1 MGKAGNWLEFR
12 QRFRCAES
20 VLNWVQKQLEVWKF
34 EKLEV
39 WLKVVACLWI
49 LKSTGSTWLTG
60 VWGSVVLLRRTIRL
74 WRRCV
79 GQRSGRGLNG
89 RGIWQTKKSAGSGGR
104 LNGKRLDGRPGFFA
118 NQKLERFVVCVLNRD
133 DQADFSTPPLQLFLT
148 REIGAK
154 REVSSSG
161 THPKSGWNAEGLSWA
176 VFVEELRD
184 VLQDVHT
191 CGNAS
196 CLTPSRVLPVRMAM
210 ALSMVTSRETSAL

>member
-1 MGKAGNWLEFR
+1 MDVVRKWLIFSRKYGIVEN
-12 QRFRCAES
+12 
-20 VLNWVQKQLEVWKF
+20 VLKCVLKQTEIWKVA
-34 EKLEV
+34 KLELR
-39 WLKVVACLWI
+39 LKLVGCLWI

-60 VWGSVVLLRRTIRL
+60 VWGCVVILRRTIHL

-79 GQRSGRGLNG
+79 GRRSGHGLNG

-118 NQKLERFVVCVLNRD
+118 NQKLERFVVRVLNRD

-210 ALSMVTSRETSAL
+210 ALSMVTSREVSAL

>member
-1 MGKAGNWLEFR
+1 MGDACKWLELR
-12 QRFRCAES
+12 QWFWCVES
-20 VLNWVQKQLEVWKF
+20 VLNGVRKQAEIWKF
-34 EKLEV
+34 ESLEISLKLV
-39 WLKVVACLWI
+39 LCLRIQTSIGGIWR
-49 LKSTGSTWLTG
+49 SG
-60 VWGSVVLLRRTIRL
+60 VWECVVIRRRTIPL
-74 WRRCV
+74 WRKCDAQKSGRE
-79 GQRSGRGLNG
+79 RSGH
-89 RGIWQTKKSAGSGGR
+89 GIWRTRRSVGCGGR

-118 NQKLERFVVCVLNRD
+118 NQKLERFVVRVLNRD

-191 CGNAS
+191 SGNAS

-210 ALSMVTSRETSAL
+210 ALSMVTSREVSAL